1 MTRDD
6 IVAGARDAIQNGSK
20 SFRAASR
27 LFDQTTRER
36 AWLLY
41 CWCRHCDDV
50 ADGQTYGFGQG
61 LRGNV
66 SVLGGKTRRAIAGDQ
81 VDELPFRALRQLLS
95 ECPIPER
102 FLEDHLRGFALD
114 EGGWQPLNEQDLALY
129 CYYVAGAVG
138 CMMAVLMGVGA
149 HEEETLEHAAD
160 LGIAFQLSNIARD
173 VREDLDAGRCYLPLS
188 WMEEF
193 GVNRSTLFQPQNE
206 EALTIMI
213 GRLIEQVAVHE
224 ESARQGVSKLPFRS
238 RLAVLSALRIYG
250 AIGRRVEE
258 LGSAAWD
265 ERVTVGKMRKLS
277 FVVPSFAEAVAAGY
291 R

>member
-1 MTRDD
+1 MTRDE

-27 LFDQTTRER
+27 LFDRATREK

-50 ADGQTYGFGQG
+50 CDGQAYGFGQG
-61 LRGNV
+61 VRGSVAVLR
-66 SVLGGKTRRAIAGDQ
+66 GKTRLAIAGEE
-81 VDELPFRALRQLLS
+81 VPELPFQALSLLLS

-114 EGGWQPLNEQDLALY
+114 EAGWQPLTEEDLALY

-138 CMMAVLMGVGA
+138 SMMAILMGVA
-149 HEEETLEHAAD
+149 ADDDETLDHAAA

-173 VREDLDAGRCYLPLS
+173 VREDFENGRCYLPLD
-188 WMEEF
+188 WLDEF
-193 GVNRSTLFQPQNE
+193 GLSRETLFQPQNE
-206 EALTIMI
+206 QALTAVIK
-213 GRLIEQVAVHE
+213 RLVDGVQVYE
-224 ESARQGVSKLPFRS
+224 ESARLGVDKLPFRS

-250 AIGRRVEE
+250 AIGRRVRR
-258 LGSAAWD
+258 LGPTAWD
-265 ERVTVGKMRKLS
+265 ERVTVGKMQKLAY
-277 FVVPSFAEAVAAGY
+277 VVPSFAEAVVGQH
-291 R
+291 